1 METETFFLISVGL
14 LVLCLFVLEKKIA
27 ITPVSFVIGI
37 FLFTVPIKYLF
48 LSFFDLPMKIY
59 TSDYYFYYASIA
71 ICSFA
76 FFVMLTTAIL
86 SVKNLKFAYL
96 GYRPNKIVINASF
109 FLFLS
114 TCMLVVYRVGLNGL
128 FDPISF
134 RRGLESGGALY
145 LTQLYILTVSLAIV
159 MLPPKRWVFKIIFYG
174 IHFGFCLAAGR
185 TGYLLLYFLNIIFS
199 SNIKRQRNFSFG
211 ALISILFL
219 TPLLAVFFL
228 RYRLIKNS
236 SSTITETMFTV
247 IEEFNFTDLSVLMS
261 LVLRRSDH
269 LEHFSNFIGAFIEG
283 EIMPSLQGLGD
294 MFLQFIPRVF
304 MPNKPPTFSTE
315 MTGYFYPEVLDQGV
329 TNNFLGISEFI
340 SYFGMLGII
349 LCGIYVGVLVKALSL
364 YAKKSI
370 STPAVYYVMFN
381 LVFLYIF
388 NGVMSG
394 FFNDWALQCLLLN
407 IFYMS
412 FLGRWIVFK

>member
-1 METETFFLISVGL
+1 M
-14 LVLCLFVLEKKIA
+14 FVLDKKIA

-37 FLFTVPIKYLF
+37 FLFIVPVKYLF
-48 LSFFDLPMKIY
+48 LNFFDLPMTIL
-59 TSDYYFYYASIA
+59 TSDRYFYYASIA

-76 FFVMLTTAIL
+76 FIVVLTVAIL
-86 SVKNLKFAYL
+86 SVKNLKFTYL
-96 GYRPNKIVINASF
+96 GYRPNKLVIGASF
-109 FLFLS
+109 LLFLS
-114 TCMLVVYRVGLNGL
+114 TCTLVINRVGLDGL

-159 MLPPKRWVFKIIFYG
+159 MLPPKKWIFKIIFYG

-185 TGYLLLYFLNIIFS
+185 PGYLLLYFLNIIFS

-211 ALISILFL
+211 AVSILFL

-228 RYRLIKNS
+228 RYRLAKTS
-236 SSTITETMFTV
+236 SSTITETIFTV
-247 IEEFNFTDLSVLMS
+247 IEEFDITELSVMMS
-261 LVLRRSDH
+261 LVFLRSDH

-294 MFLQFIPRVF
+294 SVLQFIPRVF

-315 MTGYFYPEVLDQGV
+315 MTGYFYPEVLAVGV

-340 SYFGMLGII
+340 SYFGVPGII
-349 LCGIYVGVLVKALSL
+349 LGGIYVGILMKVLSL

-370 STPAVYYVMFN
+370 SAPAVYYVMFN
-381 LVFLYIF
+381 IVFLYIF

-412 FLGRWIVFK
+412 FLGRWIVCK